1 MANGSTPCSFGDWTR
16 GYQKKKGQGLR
27 NERCL
32 PMPREGAI
40 IFRDIVGKL
49 DVLRI
54 ESGKCG
60 RRDRYRVDRLLKKYG
75 IDAKLFAWSDEVTAD
90 CPRKIAKNLR
100 VICVGLDAPP
110 YRKWCEIEN
119 DV

>member
-1 MANGSTPCSFGDWTR
+1 MR
-16 GYQKKKGQGLR
+16 LV
-27 NERCL
+27 
-32 PMPREGAI
+32 MPREGAI

-54 ESGKCG
+54 ESDKCG
-60 RRDRYRVDRLLKKYG
+60 RRGRYRVDRLVKKYG

-90 CPRKIAKNLR
+90 CPSKIAKNLR
-100 VICVGLDAPP
+100 VICMGLNAPP
-110 YRKWCEIEN
+110 YRKWCEIEI